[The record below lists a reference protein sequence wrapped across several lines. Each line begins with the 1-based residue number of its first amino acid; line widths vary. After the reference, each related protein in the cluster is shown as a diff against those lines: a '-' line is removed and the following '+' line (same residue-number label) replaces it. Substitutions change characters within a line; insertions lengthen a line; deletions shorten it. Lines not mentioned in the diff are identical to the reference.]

1 MMVQLRDTFDIE
13 IFLIKNVRLAETQE
27 MVPLKVRVILVG
39 SVSRMETALVGVDCL
54 WQLC

>member
-1 MMVQLRDTFDIE
+1 MAQFGDDFDIE
-13 IFLIKNVRLAETQE
+13 LFLIKNVRLVETLE